1 MKTLKVIGF
10 MIALLLLIGTSHEMA
25 YQDEIAEEEFYCD
38 MIAKV
43 FILNVSDQRET
54 VMSTYKKINKQV
66 SRQNLVAKHASKFNK
81 AQTFK
86 DKTKYTRKLKHKNS
100 KDIK

>member
-1 MKTLKVIGF
+1 
-10 MIALLLLIGTSHEMA
+10 
-25 YQDEIAEEEFYCD
+25 
-38 MIAKV
+38 
-43 FILNVSDQRET
+43 
-54 VMSTYKKINKQV
+54 MSTYKKINKQV